1 LSGSDPGVRYSQQLV
16 AILDQDWL
24 RGDRKHTLKIGTNTD
39 TGPSRQRNED
49 ACYPPS
55 GTSITKPPA
64 QEALAIVCDGI
75 GGHEGGN
82 VASNLAIE
90 TISSKFKKCHWMTPV

>member
-1 LSGSDPGVRYSQQLV
+1 L
-16 AILDQDWL
+16 A
-24 RGDRKHTLKIGTNTD
+24 HTD

-55 GTSITKPPA
+55 GTSITKPSA

-90 TISSKFKKCHWMTPV
+90 TIQQQVQKMPLDDPN